1 MNNNENIARQF
12 QQFAEEKLNNHVGE
26 LNTRYE
32 NERLGSEELRQRAY
46 QDHRNI
52 YEQELDEKIHSLLRQ
67 GENDWLQGELQNLKH
82 QYLGRL
88 ER

>member
-1 MNNNENIARQF
+1 MNINENVTRLF
-12 QQFAEEKLNNHVGE
+12 QEFAQGKLNNHIGE

-46 QDHRNI
+46 HDHKKI
-52 YEQELDEKIHSLLRQ
+52 FEQELDEKIHSLLGQ
-67 GENDWLQGELQNLKH
+67 EENDWLQGELQNLKH

-88 ER
+88 TR

>member
-1 MNNNENIARQF
+1 MNNYENLTRLF
-12 QQFAEEKLNNHVGE
+12 QQFAEDKLNNHVGE